1 MTQTLEAASTL
12 ARLTGTTFHIEATP
26 GCPDGEWYAAF
37 RQAGAED
44 MDPELAYAYGAT
56 QDEAAMAAGRMMA
69 EVAAG
74 RMMAEVAAGR
84 SLTGL

>member
-56 QDEAAMAAGRMMA
+56 EGEAAFAAGRMMA
-69 EVAAG
+69 D
-74 RMMAEVAAGR
+74 VAAGR
-84 SLTGL
+84 SLTDL

>member
-1 MTQTLEAASTL
+1 MSQTLEAASTL
-12 ARLTGTTFHIEATP
+12 AYLTGTTFHIEATP

-37 RQAGAED
+37 RQADAED

-69 EVAAG
+69 EVAAD
-74 RMMAEVAAGR
+74 R

>member
-1 MTQTLEAASTL
+1 MTKTLEAASTL

-69 EVAAG
+69 EVCAD
-74 RMMAEVAAGR
+74 RN
-84 SLTGL
+84 LTGL

>member
-1 MTQTLEAASTL
+1 MTQTLEAASAL

-37 RQAGAED
+37 RQADAED

-74 RMMAEVAAGR
+74 R

>member
-1 MTQTLEAASTL
+1 MTQTLEAASAL
-12 ARLTGTTFHIEATP
+12 ARLTGTTFHIEAAP

-69 EVAAG
+69 EVCAD
-74 RMMAEVAAGR
+74 RN
-84 SLTGL
+84 LTGL